1 MLYRLYRHIDFYIM
15 LSTCIAYTV
24 HIFML
29 PLKPRP
35 LDGQHGQHEND
46 DRVSAGVSN
55 TVFLR
60 DSEDNMISTSLYSS
74 TRNENYNIL

>member
-15 LSTCIAYTV
+15 FSIAYTV

-35 LDGQHGQHEND
+35 LDAQRGQREND

-60 DSEDNMISTSLYSS
+60 DSEDNMISTLYSS

>member
-1 MLYRLYRHIDFYIM
+1 
-15 LSTCIAYTV
+15 
-24 HIFML
+24 ML

-35 LDGQHGQHEND
+35 LDAQRGQREND
-46 DRVSAGVSN
+46 DRVSAGVSNTVVSN

-60 DSEDNMISTSLYSS
+60 DSEDNMISTLYSS

>member
-1 MLYRLYRHIDFYIM
+1 
-15 LSTCIAYTV
+15 
-24 HIFML
+24 ML

-35 LDGQHGQHEND
+35 LDAQRGQREND

-60 DSEDNMISTSLYSS
+60 DSEDNMISTLYSS